1 MRKETNKAFYIQIKD
16 TEENREPRKKDS
28 MGRRKDSKSLTV
40 ANRKDS
46 RASRKRSSI
55 DADIADDDDAHLNF
69 NNL

>member
-1 MRKETNKAFYIQIKD
+1 MINKNKEFKIKIKEPN
-16 TEENREPRKKDS
+16 EECEPRKKDS

-69 NNL
+69 NNF